1 MSNIEKKYLKY
12 KQKYINLKEII
23 GGGIDASYII
33 SGDKLILK
41 YKFEETDHEIK
52 YTIIKNLGKG
62 SYGIVKLI
70 EKDGDTMNKYILKIG
85 KKKLLFESYNEGIKS
100 NMLDGILDPDMLVL
114 FQGKE
119 SSDFLISTYNGND
132 LSKEFKNNKKKIKDN
147 YATTTTQ
154 LLELLYKINSNN
166 IFHNDIKTENATIKD
181 NKVYLIDFGFL
192 TRGESDI
199 GTLISMSYMSVII
212 FLEKYKYKE
221 FEYTY
226 PILKTF
232 LKNTDIIGFFYCCI
246 DLLFLYNNKYDSS
259 EMLDELEIS
268 DFSMESIYNLFI
280 LYYFIL
286 PTSKR
291 IMIPTMD
298 TLSSKECDSLLP
310 SSLDTK
316 SIFGDFSDDNT
327 NLFRFMTYIYNKIK
341 LHLKI
346 NETQQLWYIEFLK
359 IISTCFLPDFDYVK
373 FIPIF
378 NEIVSKFSIIYI

>member
-1 MSNIEKKYLKY
+1 MSDIEKKYLKY

-33 SGDKLILK
+33 SGDKLTLK
-41 YKFEETDHEIK
+41 YKLEDTDYEIK
-52 YTIIKNLGKG
+52 YTLKENLGKG

-70 EKDGDTMNKYILKIG
+70 EKDGDTINKYIFKKG

-132 LSKEFKNNKKKIKDN
+132 LSKEFKNKKKKIKDN
-147 YATTTTQ
+147 YATTTIQ
-154 LLELLYKINSNN
+154 LLELLYKINSKN
-166 IFHNDIKTENATIKD
+166 IFHNDIKVENATIKD

-192 TRGESDI
+192 TSGESDV
-199 GTLISMSYMSVII
+199 GSLISMSYMSVIT
-212 FLEKYKYKE
+212 FLEKYNFKE

-246 DLLFLYNNKYDSS
+246 DLLFLYNNNYDSS
-259 EMLDELEIS
+259 EMLHELEIS
-268 DFSMESIYNLFI
+268 DFTKESIYNLFI

-291 IMIPTMD
+291 IMIPD
-298 TLSSKECDSLLP
+298 IDNLSNEECDPLLP
-310 SSLDTK
+310 SSLDAK

-327 NLFRFMTYIYNKIK
+327 NLFRFMTFIYNKIK
-341 LHLKI
+341 LKLKI

-359 IISTCFLPDFDYVK
+359 IMSTCFLPDFDYVK

-378 NEIVSKFSIIYI
+378 NEIVSKFSK